1 MNTTCNTTTPEA
13 RKSQPDFRHLSYNEM
28 VDLIVNLYKEIDRL
42 TAERK
47 ASDDA
52 LNRLA
57 GNVNVSSY
65 SISQIKDAV
74 AKTVSDT
81 IISLRKVRKPVVKKK
96 SKK

>member
-1 MNTTCNTTTPEA
+1 MDANKTT
-13 RKSQPDFRHLSYNEM
+13 QPDYRHLSYNDM

-57 GNVNVSSY
+57 NNVNISSY
-65 SISQIKDAV
+65 SLSQIKE
-74 AKTVSDT
+74 TVKSTVEST
-81 IISLRKVRKPVVKKK
+81 IISMRAARKPAKPVKKG
-96 SKK
+96 KK

>member
-1 MNTTCNTTTPEA
+1 MDASKKP
-13 RKSQPDFRHLSYNEM
+13 QPDYRHLSYNEM
-28 VDLIVNLYKEIDRL
+28 VDLISNLYKEIDRL

-74 AKTVSDT
+74 ANTVSDT
-81 IISLRKVRKPVVKKK
+81 IISLRKVRKPVAKKK

>member
-1 MNTTCNTTTPEA
+1 MDASKKP
-13 RKSQPDFRHLSYNEM
+13 QPDYKHLSYNEM

-57 GNVNVSSY
+57 NNVMISSY
-65 SISQIKDAV
+65 SMAQIKDTV
-74 AKTVSDT
+74 KTTVEST
-81 IISLRKVRKPVVKKK
+81 IISSRKVKKPSKIAKKA
-96 SKK
+96 KK

>member
-1 MNTTCNTTTPEA
+1 MDANKTT
-13 RKSQPDFRHLSYNEM
+13 QPDYRHLSYNEM

-57 GNVNVSSY
+57 NNVSISSY
-65 SISQIKDAV
+65 SMSQID
-74 AKTVSDT
+74 KTVEKAVERT
-81 IISLRKVRKPVVKKK
+81 IISMRQLKKPVKVIKKP
-96 SKK
+96 KK

>member
-1 MNTTCNTTTPEA
+1 MKTIMDANKTT
-13 RKSQPDFRHLSYNEM
+13 QPDYRHLSYNEM

-57 GNVNVSSY
+57 NNVSISSY
-65 SISQIKDAV
+65 SMSQID
-74 AKTVSDT
+74 KTVEKAVERT
-81 IISLRKVRKPVVKKK
+81 IISMRAAKKSVKPVKKAK
-96 SKK
+96 R